1 MPSVWASCACSA
13 AASDGA
19 PRERAEPGRDEAPR
33 EPPEPGRDVLAEFG
47 RLLLCD
53 VAERT
58 DLADVADDGRAD
70 GAEPGRAT
78 RSAWFPSECSFGW
91 LRPMRCIHA
100 GVNLFTG
107 AELGRSLPAGALR
120 TGADAGRPAT
130 TLGRIGGRLSE
141 APAISQRAEHQLR
154 VPYPSRYHEMRRHAT
169 LARASPWK

>member
-1 MPSVWASCACSA
+1 MPSLWTSCACSA

-19 PRERAEPGRDEAPR
+19 PREPAEPGRDEAAR
-33 EPPEPGRDVLAEFG
+33 EPPEPGRDVLAEGG

-53 VAERT
+53 VPERT

-70 GAEPGRAT
+70 GAESGRTT
-78 RSAWFPSECSFGW
+78 RSAWFPSECSVAW
-91 LRPMRCIHA
+91 LSPMRCIQA
-100 GVNLFTG
+100 GVNLVTG

-141 APAISQRAEHQLR
+141 AAAIFQTRRSPATAVLR
-154 VPYPSRYHEMRRHAT
+154 SRPQPC
-169 LARASPWK
+169 RAS